1 MEKIPGYSIYETILS
16 SLSIFCS
23 FGVKEDYI
31 DELIKL
37 NWIKLQKIYPYLYD
51 YTSIVDNNYDYS
63 NNLPI
68 KIELKDNNNLDECL
82 IKMISNLSK
91 ESIKPEILSQKKSLL
106 AYSKILITNTKYTV
120 FSLYIPHSRTDFKS
134 ISFIVTSYLNLF
146 DNITT
151 IYPMESLNKIMVEKN
166 LIPEIEERPKLIK
179 KFFNYKQILKFD
191 FSKLNEKILLT
202 EEEKKII
209 ENEKNNYL
217 NIKSFYMTSKTLKIS
232 KEEIQY
238 IFNICKK
245 DNLSIQGLLY
255 AAYLK
260 ASLELF
266 KSNIN
271 EADAVNFQ
279 IIYDQRKNTVNNEKC
294 IGLFADGTYPCFSL
308 DLLKKSVMEISKD
321 LTNRIRKIKSIDDE
335 EFKRYRLEC
344 YHFHKELYTI
354 QFSFSAS
361 NMGKFKVLED
371 LSNNIKE
378 KFIDFYFMGGFRF
391 PLSNNYKDIAI
402 HMFGLFDGS
411 CNISLS
417 YPEFVVPS
425 IFMKKLLQKMK
436 DIILNYPE

>member
-1 MEKIPGYSIYETILS
+1 MEQIPGYSIYETILS
-16 SLSIFCS
+16 SLSVFCS
-23 FGVKEDYI
+23 FGVKEDYN
-31 DELIKL
+31 DELIKQ

-51 YTSIVDNNYDYS
+51 YTVIDDKKDDYS

-68 KIELKDNNNLDECL
+68 KIELKDNYNSLDEYL
-82 IKMISNLSK
+82 NKMISILSK
-91 ESIKPEILSQKKSLL
+91 QSIEPKLLSQKNSLL
-106 AYSKILITNTKYTV
+106 AYSKIHINKNIYTF
-120 FSLYIPHSRTDFKS
+120 FSLYTPHSRTDFKS
-134 ISFIVTSYLNLF
+134 IYFIVTTYLNLF

-151 IYPMESLNKIMVEKN
+151 IYPMESMNKVMVQKN
-166 LIPEIEERPKLIK
+166 LIPEIEEREDLIK
-179 KFFNYKQILKFD
+179 KYFYYKNILKFD
-191 FSKLNEKILLT
+191 YKKLNENIILT
-202 EEEKKII
+202 EKEKEII
-209 ENEKNNYL
+209 ENDKNSYSNS
-217 NIKSFYMTSKTLKIS
+217 KSFYMTSKTLKIS

-245 DNLSIQGLLY
+245 NDLSIQGLLY
-255 AAYLK
+255 AAFLK

-308 DLLKKSVMEISKD
+308 DLLKKSVMDISKE
-321 LTNRIRKIKSIDDE
+321 LTIRIRKVKSIDDE

-344 YHFHKELYTI
+344 YHFHKKLYTI
-354 QFSFSAS
+354 QFSLSAS

-378 KFIDFYFMGGFRF
+378 KFVDFYFMGGYRF
-391 PLSNNYKDIAI
+391 PLSNNNGDITI

-417 YPEFVVPS
+417 YPEHIIPS
-425 IFMKKLLQKMK
+425 VYIKKLLEKTKEIM
-436 DIILNYPE
+436 LNP